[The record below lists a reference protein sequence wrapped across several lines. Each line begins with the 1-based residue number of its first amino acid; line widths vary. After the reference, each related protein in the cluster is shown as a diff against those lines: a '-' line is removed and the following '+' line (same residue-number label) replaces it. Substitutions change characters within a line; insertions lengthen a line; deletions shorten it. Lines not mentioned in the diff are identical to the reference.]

1 LSSNPKPVAIRFFCA
16 VDDYTVPLLIANI
29 DEKLQQG
36 AEKFTIIISS
46 QGGSVFKLFIRELL
60 SV

>member
-1 LSSNPKPVAIRFFCA
+1 MVK
-16 VDDYTVPLLIANI
+16 I
-29 DEKLQQG
+29 DEKLQG
-36 AEKFTIIISS
+36 AEKFTIIILS